1 LLAVVLAITGIH
13 GLVSYGVARRVR
25 EIGIRVA
32 IGANP
37 RQIIQLV
44 LAKTFMLLGIGASI
58 GLGLALAAGRILETV
73 VFASPR
79 DPVVLASVC
88 VTMIVLGL
96 ISSWSPT
103 RRALRIEPTIALRHE

>member
-1 LLAVVLAITGIH
+1 MVL
-13 GLVSYGVARRVR
+13 V
-25 EIGIRVA
+25 
-32 IGANP
+32 
-37 RQIIQLV
+37 
-44 LAKTFMLLGIGASI
+44 KTFMLLGLGALI

-79 DPVVLASVC
+79 DPVVLASVF

-103 RRALRIEPTIALRHE
+103 RRALKIEPTVALRHE